1 MMVKCIDCFHFG
13 ACKGVKAANEIVD
26 THSDTEPIMCDF
38 FESQSSITGKTNALW
53 VENRPNEDVMSQFVK
68 LGIARGMSS
77 KSTFW
82 TCSNCGSWGSLNKI
96 KESDPDKAEKLKQ
109 VVVNFLKEFIER

>member
-13 ACKGVKAANEIVD
+13 ACKGVKAVNEIVD

-53 VENRPNEDVMSQFVK
+53 VKNRPNEDVMSQFVK

-82 TCSNCGSWGSLNKI
+82 TCSNCGAWGSLNFKFCPQCGA
-96 KESDPDKAEKLKQ
+96 KMQWLDQ
-109 VVVNFLKEFIER
+109 RLKECEV

>member
-82 TCSNCGSWGSLNKI
+82 TCSIAALLDRSILNSALNAVLRCSGLI
-96 KESDPDKAEKLKQ
+96 KY
-109 VVVNFLKEFIER
+109 